1 MKFNAS
7 RKKHVRMGDYY
18 IDVETKLPWGKLT
31 PKEQSQKIKKAGA
44 LTALV
49 ATAIYGIGAP
59 GDNLPQSQID
69 TAIKTEAG
77 NFYKTRTDAYKFA
90 AAYLDIYRTNNG
102 VAEQVGAKRGL
113 ALYDNMFSGRTVYI
127 GQACLANTAYDTRP
141 SSIRGLSS
149 GDLSAVASIASTPES
164 LTVHPAGSNVA
175 SLNFTYQDK
184 VLVPS
189 PETKHTLS
197 SYGCADGLQIF
208 NRGVGANAPNPNT
221 GARPDMVISFEDLA
235 K

>member
-7 RKKHVRMGDYY
+7 RKTCTNGRLAY
-18 IDVETKLPWGKLT
+18 IDVETKFPWGKLT
-31 PKEQSQKIKKAGA
+31 KSTKSKNKKPVH
-44 LTALV
+44 LRPYI

-59 GDNLPQSQID
+59 EMICPRVKSTQRL
-69 TAIKTEAG
+69 KTEAG

-102 VAEQVGAKRGL
+102 GRASPVQNA
-113 ALYDNMFSGRTVYI
+113 ALHCTITPFSGRTVYI
-127 GQACLANTAYDTRP
+127 RQACLANTAYDTR
-141 SSIRGLSS
+141 RQTFEVSS
-149 GDLSAVASIASTPES
+149 GDLSAVASTASTPES

-208 NRGVGANAPNPNT
+208 TRGVGAMRQIKHWGT
-221 GARPDMVISFEDLA
+221 ARPWLSRLKI
-235 K
+235 